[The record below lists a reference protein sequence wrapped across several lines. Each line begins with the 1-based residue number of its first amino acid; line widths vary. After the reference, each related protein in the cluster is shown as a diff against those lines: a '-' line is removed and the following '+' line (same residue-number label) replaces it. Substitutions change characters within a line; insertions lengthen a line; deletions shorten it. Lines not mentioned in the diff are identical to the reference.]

1 MYGRITSLEN
11 LKNHFSGGG
20 NNLPYNTPV
29 GEEYYISPNQTSPPE
44 RKANAAIVIL
54 GISSIFRFWMPNSHL
69 ALTCCPLNECNLH
82 SARNT
87 DLKGIVTSMKQM
99 EDRFNKKFGYDYVFL
114 NDQPFEDKFK
124 QWVFYFY

>member
-1 MYGRITSLEN
+1 LTPFFFLAANYRLQISLHSILSFSNEMYGRITSLEN

-54 GISSIFRFWMPNSHL
+54 GISSIFRF
-69 ALTCCPLNECNLH
+69 
-82 SARNT
+82 
-87 DLKGIVTSMKQM
+87 
-99 EDRFNKKFGYDYVFL
+99 
-114 NDQPFEDKFK
+114 
-124 QWVFYFY
+124 

>member
-20 NNLPYNTPV
+20 NNLPPYNTPV

-54 GISSIFRFWMPNSHL
+54 GISSIFKNL
-69 ALTCCPLNECNLH
+69 NAQLTSCVNVLSTE
-82 SARNT
+82 
-87 DLKGIVTSMKQM
+87 SM
-99 EDRFNKKFGYDYVFL
+99 
-114 NDQPFEDKFK
+114 
-124 QWVFYFY
+124 